1 MPLANFIAN
10 RDGAGRNV
18 SRRNC
23 SDFQLSEHTI
33 WMATQPTFEASQC
46 RGVLST
52 VYEHDC
58 DYVDGTIEERDLG
71 EFEHA
76 YVQGLLITLFN
87 NHRQDWDVYALP
99 EQRVQIQKTRFRVPD
114 IAVLRAGSKR
124 EPILTHP
131 PFLIVEVQS
140 PDQSLRYTEA
150 KGTEYLAFGIEHVW
164 VIDPYARVAY
174 RGTANG
180 LELVRDGELSVPGTP
195 IRVSARELFAELDRV

>member
-1 MPLANFIAN
+1 
-10 RDGAGRNV
+10 
-18 SRRNC
+18 
-23 SDFQLSEHTI
+23 
-33 WMATQPTFEASQC
+33 MATQPVFEKPVS
-46 RGVLST
+46 VEEYLST

-58 DYVDGTIEERDLG
+58 EYVDGVIEERDLG

-87 NHRQDWDVYALP
+87 NHRQDWGVYALP
-99 EQRVQIQKTRFRVPD
+99 EQRVQVQKTRFRVPD
-114 IAVLRAGSKR
+114 IAVLRTGSQR

-150 KGTEYLAFGIEHVW
+150 KALEYLAFGVEHIW
-164 VIDPYARVAY
+164 VVDPYARVAY

-180 LELVRDGELSVPGTP
+180 LELVRDGELSVPGSP
-195 IRVSARELFAELDRV
+195 IHVSAQELFAELDRV